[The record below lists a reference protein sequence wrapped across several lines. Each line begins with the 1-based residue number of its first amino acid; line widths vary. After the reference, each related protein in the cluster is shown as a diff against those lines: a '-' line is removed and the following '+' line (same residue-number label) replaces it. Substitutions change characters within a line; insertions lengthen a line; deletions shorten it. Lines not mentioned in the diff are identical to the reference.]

1 MTHPALDS
9 ETTLDVA
16 PVNLGSC
23 SPADERFAPTSPVD
37 EDVETLKQLPK
48 EVGVML
54 MTVGVMGL
62 VLPGVVGTPAVIVG
76 GLVLWPKTF
85 SKMEQWFRG
94 RCPEF
99 HQKGLVQMRRYI
111 ADLEKRYPEP
121 KPE

>member
-1 MTHPALDS
+1 MPDSAYSS
-9 ETTLDVA
+9 ETTLDVEPITVTTPA
-16 PVNLGSC
+16 PE
-23 SPADERFAPTSPVD
+23 PATSAATSPTD
-37 EDVETLKQLPK
+37 DDVETLKKLPK

-62 VLPGVVGTPAVIVG
+62 VLPGVVGTPAVLVG

-85 SKMEQWFRG
+85 SKMETWFRG

-99 HQKGLVQMRRYI
+99 HQKGVTQMKRYI